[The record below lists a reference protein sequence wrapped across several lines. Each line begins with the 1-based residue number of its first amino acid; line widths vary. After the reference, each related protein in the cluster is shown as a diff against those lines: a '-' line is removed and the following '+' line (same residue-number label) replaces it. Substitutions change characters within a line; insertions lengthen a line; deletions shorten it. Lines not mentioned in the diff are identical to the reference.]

1 MCVSPGKKVTLRQ
14 ALAQR
19 IPKHRKNQLPR
30 EDMWFT
36 FVVGRRVGMNETCYF
51 TFDMQKLGS
60 LAPRTTSRMLIHD
73 GCHATDGCG

>member
-1 MCVSPGKKVTLRQ
+1 
-14 ALAQR
+14 
-19 IPKHRKNQLPR
+19 
-30 EDMWFT
+30 
-36 FVVGRRVGMNETCYF
+36 MNETCHF